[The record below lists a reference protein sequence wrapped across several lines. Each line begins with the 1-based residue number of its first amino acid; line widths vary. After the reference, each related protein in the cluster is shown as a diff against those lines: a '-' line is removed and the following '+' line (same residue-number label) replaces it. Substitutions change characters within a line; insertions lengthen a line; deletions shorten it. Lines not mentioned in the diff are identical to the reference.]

1 MGEETQAIF
10 EMQQKKAIDSMNEMD
25 RRDSDRKRMLAD
37 RRQQQKL
44 SALRKK
50 TESDERIQRAADEQ
64 AALENK
70 KFQDYQEKNR
80 LASERKRQEDLH
92 KKIEREQQARELEDR
107 RQRALQAKQL
117 AAQNY
122 KLKADKVLNKDREYA
137 LRRKQLKKEE
147 KLKAAEEQAYLNE
160 KRKKKKQAY
169 DNMIQRQENKI
180 LQVEQHRL
188 EQDQM
193 QGRQNEKLDQEK
205 EEKRIQDQLRD
216 EDRRMAKERA
226 KRREE
231 HRRKKIEAERAA
243 KNARA
248 DAIAFERERL
258 KNERINSRIQGMKKR
273 AEVAEMFEKLQV
285 MGGGDMDKVEKTM
298 AKKFGMK
305 PINKEKLMSS
315 NKKNRGSLS
324 GNNGSCQR
332 PSSAKPKRS
341 KKMIKPLIGGNE
353 EQGESIVSGGSSGSF
368 TKVSQG
374 NTRNVRERPSSAAPT
389 RRSAKSASGRI
400 RPSSSS
406 RRKGRGRG
414 KKNGG
419 GGGKKNNG
427 SSKSR
432 QPDMTIE
439 GIR

>member
-1 MGEETQAIF
+1 
-10 EMQQKKAIDSMNEMD
+10 
-25 RRDSDRKRMLAD
+25 
-37 RRQQQKL
+37 
-44 SALRKK
+44 
-50 TESDERIQRAADEQ
+50 
-64 AALENK
+64 
-70 KFQDYQEKNR
+70 
-80 LASERKRQEDLH
+80 
-92 KKIEREQQARELEDR
+92 
-107 RQRALQAKQL
+107 
-117 AAQNY
+117 
-122 KLKADKVLNKDREYA
+122 
-137 LRRKQLKKEE
+137 
-147 KLKAAEEQAYLNE
+147 
-160 KRKKKKQAY
+160 
-169 DNMIQRQENKI
+169 
-180 LQVEQHRL
+180 
-188 EQDQM
+188 
-193 QGRQNEKLDQEK
+193 
-205 EEKRIQDQLRD
+205 
-216 EDRRMAKERA
+216 
-226 KRREE
+226 
-231 HRRKKIEAERAA
+231 
-243 KNARA
+243 
-248 DAIAFERERL
+248 
-258 KNERINSRIQGMKKR
+258 MKKR

-315 NKKNRGSLS
+315 NKKNRSSLS
-324 GNNGSCQR
+324 GNNGSRQR

-419 GGGKKNNG
+419 GKKNNG

-439 GIR
+439 GIRQRHNEQLLRVLEQEQEQEERRERILRGIKDEEERRRLDRVFGLERAKSSQRIMRITEEHEMVLTNRMAEAGIIR